1 MAFQHGQLSITADPR
16 SPNPRQDRIYVH
28 YKKRMTKI
36 MTSDIRYVEAHRA
49 YCRLVTTDGREF
61 TLSLALGVLQKQ
73 LPTSNILRVHRSYL
87 INVLH
92 VDQVADNTIVSGK
105 KLLPLSRSC
114 RATLLAR
121 LRIIGK

>member
-1 MAFQHGQLSITADPR
+1 MTFQHGQLSITADPR

-28 YKKRMTKI
+28 YKKRMVKI

-61 TLSLALGVLQKQ
+61 TLSIALGVLQKQ
-73 LPTSNILRVHRSYL
+73 LPSRNILRIHRSYL
-87 INVLH
+87 LNVLH
-92 VDQVADNTIVSGK
+92 VDQIADNMVFSGAK
-105 KLLPLSRSC
+105 TLPISRSC
-114 RATLLAR
+114 REALLRR